1 MKIIREFEVPVC
13 YSVTGRV
20 TIKAESVEDARR
32 KLASFEFVN
41 EMPLPEVTDYL
52 EDSFEIDME
61 GEMVDVVTGQRFPIE
76 KIEE

>member
-1 MKIIREFEVPVC
+1 MKIIREFKIPVC

-32 KLASFEFVN
+32 KLASPEFIN

-61 GEMVDVVTGQRFPIE
+61 GEMIDAVTGQHFPIE
-76 KIEE
+76 E

>member
-61 GEMVDVVTGQRFPIE
+61 GEMVDVVTGQHVPS
-76 KIEE
+76 EE

>member
-32 KLASFEFVN
+32 KLISKN
-41 EMPLPEVTDYL
+41 YIIL
-52 EDSFEIDME
+52 ENI
-61 GEMVDVVTGQRFPIE
+61 
-76 KIEE
+76 

>member
-1 MKIIREFEVPVC
+1 MRIISEFEVPVC

-61 GEMVDVVTGQRFPIE
+61 GEMVDVVTGQHFPIE
-76 KIEE
+76 E

>member
-1 MKIIREFEVPVC
+1 MKIIREFEVLVC

-41 EMPLPEVTDYL
+41 ETPLPEVTDYL

-61 GEMVDVVTGQRFPIE
+61 GEMVDVVTGQHFPIE
-76 KIEE
+76 E